1 MGMVI
6 SSVQNKAAV
15 DAAVDAIM
23 DRFGGTGIEASNV
36 ERNSGKHASFVRVVS
51 TTRHWLGL
59 AKFLRFDLGV
69 NHCSMI
75 TGTHFPEGSDERG
88 WELAYH
94 FMRMP
99 VKDQPVNTCT
109 EHDATTLSGL
119 EIPLEVEVLIPL
131 PKNDSP
137 EVDSVQSIWVG
148 ADWNEKET
156 WDLVGID
163 FKGHKDMMRVLNPH
177 DSPVGFHPLQKQH
190 KLRYHGHNEM
200 YDDVQGFERKPTDS
214 GLVK

>member
-1 MGMVI
+1 MGMAI
-6 SSVQNKAAV
+6 SPIQNKSAV
-15 DAAVDAIM
+15 DAAVSAVM
-23 DRFGGTGIEASNV
+23 DRFGGTGIEASGV
-36 ERNSGKHASFVRVVS
+36 ERNSGKHASFVRIVS

-75 TGTHFPEGSDERG
+75 TGTHFPEGPDERG

-99 VKDQPVNTCT
+99 ITDQPVNTCT
-109 EHDATTLSGL
+109 EHDASTLSGM

-131 PKNDSP
+131 PKGDSP
-137 EVDSVQSIWVG
+137 AVDSIQSIWVG

-163 FKGHKDMMRVLNPH
+163 FKGHEDMMRVLNPH
-177 DSPVGFHPLQKQH
+177 DSPMGFHPLQKQH

-200 YDDVQGFERKPTDS
+200 YDDAQGFERKPTDS